1 MKDPDYF
8 YKYLCVTHPATINL
22 SAQTRAVP
30 ITREQI
36 DAASSGIECVDYPT
50 GAIKRMP
57 MQTDPTGRDAHEPGA
72 KLDEGKPEL
81 ALLQDFAN
89 ALREVGKVATFGAK
103 KYSRGSWLQ
112 VPDGQYRYTGA
123 MMRHFLDEADG
134 PVDTDS
140 GCLHAAQVAWN
151 ALARLELMLR
161 EKA

>member
-8 YKYLCVTHPATINL
+8 YKYLCVTHPATTNL
-22 SAQTRAVP
+22 SAKTHAVP
-30 ITREQI
+30 TTSEQI
-36 DAASSGIECVDYPT
+36 GARAPDVEGIDYPT
-50 GAIKRMP
+50 GIIKRMSV
-57 MQTDPTGRDAHEPGA
+57 QTDPTGRNAHELGA

-103 KYSRGSWLQ
+103 KYCRSGWLQ
-112 VPDGQYRYTGA
+112 VPDGRYRYTGA

-134 PVDTDS
+134 PVDADS